1 MNIEVSDRQYWKR
14 MNYYDGILYVSMLSI
29 DGVEDWRM
37 IDSIGEKHR
46 LWDMGYDFGECNVT
60 WYYEENR
67 EGVEYLNNKKYWVIP
82 VRDII

>member
-1 MNIEVSDRQYWKR
+1 MNIEVSDAKYWKK
-14 MNYYDGILYVSMLSI
+14 MTYYDGILYVSMLSI

-60 WYYEENR
+60 WYMQEVLEA
-67 EGVEYLNNKKYWVIP
+67 EYLYHKKYWVIP